1 MASGL
6 LANTV
11 QWQGSGRKM
20 QRLQLIVSGCSAQ
33 DGYLG
38 YLTISC
44 QTSGGGAGREQDA
57 ISGVSAD
64 AVQSP

>member
-20 QRLQLIVSGCSAQ
+20 QRLQLIVSGCSVQ

-44 QTSGGGAGREQDA
+44 GTSGGGAGYYFW
-57 ISGVSAD
+57 SGSAD